1 MFVSFN
7 QSCCAIW
14 LLRVLTLVYFTK
26 ALLEVKEN
34 LHRGLGPEPTEGELA
49 EATNMT
55 VVQVR
60 KHLEVGQA
68 ARNKLIKVTIL
79 HEFC

>member
-1 MFVSFN
+1 M
-7 QSCCAIW
+7 
-14 LLRVLTLVYFTK
+14 RVLTLVYFTK

-34 LHRGLGPEPTEGELA
+34 LHRGLAPEPTEGELA
-49 EATNMT
+49 EAINMT

-60 KHLEVGQA
+60 KQLQVGQA

-79 HEFC
+79 HAFC

>member
-1 MFVSFN
+1 M
-7 QSCCAIW
+7 
-14 LLRVLTLVYFTK
+14 LTRVYFTK

-34 LHRGLGPEPTEGELA
+34 LQQGLGPEPTEGELA
-49 EATNMT
+49 EATSMT

-68 ARNKLIKVTIL
+68 ARNKLIKVTIF
-79 HEFC
+79 HAFC